1 MSQKIETIIIFPQN
15 IRNGTPQNISPWAKG
30 CVCILTSE
38 KVEAHQIHSE
48 CFKIRLKNL
57 FFVTCNVAAVVD
69 LFRYGYVYSGAEEQF
84 LSGEGSDT
92 Y

>member
-1 MSQKIETIIIFPQN
+1 MNVKIWGPKKYFCLPAAFSKEVINYLQIARSN
-15 IRNGTPQNISPWAKG
+15 ICVYV
-30 CVCILTSE
+30 CVCVC
-38 KVEAHQIHSE
+38 K

-84 LSGEGSDT
+84 LSGEVSDT

>member
-1 MSQKIETIIIFPQN
+1 MNVKIWGPKKYFCLPAAFSKEVINYLQIARSN
-15 IRNGTPQNISPWAKG
+15 ICVYV
-30 CVCILTSE
+30 CVCVCVCVC
-38 KVEAHQIHSE
+38 K